1 MSKDPVNF
9 LLQEQAGMV
18 VLNPTNEDF
27 DMQYSGVSF
36 TIRSGQKQTLS
47 ANAANHILNSFGPRG
62 LCYLQYGAD
71 EVKITAEG
79 KRRNEN
85 FKRRH
90 VTEFNIRNE
99 NRKNMNLGYLP
110 PSEKT
115 RQYAEEL
122 GIELV
127 EPYAAKDKDREKMQN
142 QEKEIK
148 ELRQKIDMLLD
159 KLTEMQDSNKSEISE
174 SEKLQESGGEGP
186 RPRGNPNWRK

>member
-1 MSKDPVNF
+1 MAKDPVNF
-9 LLQEQAGMV
+9 ILQEQIGMV

-36 TIRSGQKQTLS
+36 TIKSGQKQTLS
-47 ANAANHILNSFGPRG
+47 ANAANHLLNSFGPRG

-71 EVKITAEG
+71 EEKVVAEG
-79 KRRNEN
+79 KKRNEN

-110 PSEKT
+110 PTEKT
-115 RQYAEEL
+115 RQYAMEL
-122 GIELV
+122 GIELI
-127 EPYAAKDKDREKMQN
+127 EPYAAKDHDRQKIQS

-148 ELRQKIDMLLD
+148 ELREKIDMLLD
-159 KLTEMQDSNKSEISE
+159 KLIPINNILEDSKKEPE
-174 SEKLQESGGEGP
+174 EETPK
-186 RPRGNPNWRK
+186 PRGNPNWRK